1 MVIRFVPAL
10 VAAALLALAVAAC
23 GGGSKPAEQA
33 AAPPPPPAPP
43 SPFAY
48 DRSRPLAPRVVERH
62 GIVREVTYA
71 VPGSRR
77 ARAVLVV
84 PRGQGPFPAVLYLH
98 GAGGSRHDF
107 LPDADALAR
116 RGFAALLVESAWV
129 DAAFPGVAG
138 MAAVRRFRDLEAAT
152 VVRLRRGVDLL
163 RSLPEVDDRRLGFVG
178 WSAGARA
185 GAIFAGVEPRVRAFV
200 LIAGGAAPVS
210 AYLTGA
216 PTPLRP
222 ELQRLLETVDPLH
235 WVSAARPGTIFFQDG
250 LRDEVVPRDA
260 LERLA
265 AAAPAPQRVRW
276 YPAEHRPTPAMV
288 RERNAWLAAR
298 LGSR

>member
-1 MVIRFVPAL
+1 MVIRLAPAL
-10 VAAALLALAVAAC
+10 VAAALLATAVAAC
-23 GGGSKPAEQA
+23 GGDSQPAEQA
-33 AAPPPPPAPP
+33 AAPPPAPPP

-48 DRSRPLAPRVVERH
+48 DRSRPLATRVVERR

-84 PRGQGPFPAVLYLH
+84 PRGKGPFPAVLYLH
-98 GAGGSRHDF
+98 GAGGTRHDF

-116 RGFAALLVESAWV
+116 RGFASLLVESAWV

-163 RSLPEVDDRRLGFVG
+163 RSLPEVDGRRLGFVG

-216 PTPLRP
+216 PAPLRP

-235 WVSAARPGTIFFQDG
+235 WVRAARPGTIFFQDG

-288 RERNAWLAAR
+288 RERNAWLEAR

>member
-1 MVIRFVPAL
+1 MGIRARPAI
-10 VAAALLALAVAAC
+10 VAALLLALAAAAC
-23 GGGSKPAEQA
+23 GGAQPAEQT
-33 AAPPPPPAPP
+33 AAPPPRT

-48 DRSRPLAPRVVERH
+48 DRSRPLAVRVVQRH
-62 GIVREVTYA
+62 GVVREVTYA
-71 VPGSRR
+71 VPGSRP

-84 PRGQGPFPAVLYLH
+84 PRGRGPFPAVLYLH
-98 GAGGSRHDF
+98 GAGGTRHDF
-107 LPDADALAR
+107 LPDARALAR

-129 DAAFPGVAG
+129 DAGSPGVAG
-138 MAAVRRFRDLEAAT
+138 LAAVRRFRDLEAAT

-163 RSLPEVDDRRLGFVG
+163 RSLPAVDGRRLGFVG

-200 LIAGGAAPVS
+200 LIAGGAAPVA

-216 PTPLRP
+216 PTALRP
-222 ELQRLLETVDPLH
+222 ELRRLLDAVDPLR
-235 WVSAARPGTIFFQDG
+235 WVRAARPGTIFFQDG
-250 LRDEVVPRDA
+250 RRDEVVPRDA

-265 AAAPAPQRVRW
+265 AAAPAPQRLRW
-276 YPAEHRPTPAMV
+276 YDAMHRPTAAMV

-298 LGSR
+298 LRAG

>member
-1 MVIRFVPAL
+1 MRLGLAPAVI
-10 VAAALLALAVAAC
+10 AAALLALAAAC
-23 GGGSKPAEQA
+23 GGSAPPAERA
-33 AAPPPPPAPP
+33 AAAPP

-48 DRSRPLAPRVVERH
+48 DRSRPLAPRVARRD

-84 PRGQGPFPAVLYLH
+84 PRGPGPFPAVLYLH
-98 GAGGSRHDF
+98 GAGGTRHDF
-107 LPDADALAR
+107 LPDAHALAR

-129 DAAFPGVAG
+129 GAASSGVPGLP
-138 MAAVRRFRDLEAAT
+138 AVRRFRDLEAAT

-163 RSLPEVDDRRLGFVG
+163 RSLPVVDGRRLGFVG

-185 GAIFAGVEPRVRAFV
+185 GAILAGVEPRVRAFV

-216 PTPLRP
+216 PTALRP
-222 ELQRLLETVDPLH
+222 ELQGLLDAVDPLR
-235 WVSAARPGTIFFQDG
+235 WVRAARPGTIFFQDG
-250 LRDEVVPRDA
+250 RRDEVVPRDA

-265 AAAPAPQRVRW
+265 AAAPAPQRIRW
-276 YPAEHRPTPAMV
+276 YDATHRPTPAMV
-288 RERNAWLAAR
+288 RDRDAWLAAR
-298 LGSR
+298 LQRR